1 MTRHCRSHVT
11 VPVCQSEAQAWP
23 WRGERV
29 SGLQLSTTIAPDLF
43 LLVAAAGR
51 SSSQLVSKVHD
62 QAGHRHKTSPAPA
75 QDHPLSSP
83 APAHPLSNTPQQGQ
97 VSSPRVRISNHK
109 CGATVSVDTHHLY
122 SCSSGVRGL
131 SILLSLP
138 KSSVIRHGR
147 HGWWIWRPCDLILT
161 M

>member
-1 MTRHCRSHVT
+1 MLQYPCASPRPR
-11 VPVCQSEAQAWP
+11 
-23 WRGERV
+23 RGPGEVSSV

-109 CGATVSVDTHHLY
+109 CGATVSVESILDTHHSH
-122 SCSSGVRGL
+122 SCSSRVRGL

-138 KSSVIRHGR
+138 KSSVIRHHGG
-147 HGWWIWRPCDLILT
+147 HGWWVWRPCDLILT

>member
-1 MTRHCRSHVT
+1 MPVGNSGATQAYYSMGSPWIWYIISTYIGTNQQDQKSYLIISAYLPWHVT
-11 VPVCQSEAQAWP
+11 VDPMLQYPCASP
-23 WRGERV
+23 RPRRGPGEVSSV
-29 SGLQLSTTIAPDLF
+29 SGLQLSTNIAPDLF

-109 CGATVSVDTHHLY
+109 CGATVCL
-122 SCSSGVRGL
+122 
-131 SILLSLP
+131 
-138 KSSVIRHGR
+138 
-147 HGWWIWRPCDLILT
+147 
-161 M
+161 